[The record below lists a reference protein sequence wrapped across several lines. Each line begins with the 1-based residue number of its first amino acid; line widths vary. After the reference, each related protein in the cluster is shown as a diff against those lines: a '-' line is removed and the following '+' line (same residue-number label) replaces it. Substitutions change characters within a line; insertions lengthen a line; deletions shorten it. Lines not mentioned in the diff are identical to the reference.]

1 MKRKIWADILGIL
14 MVLTGLMGVLTGA
27 YMIHPGLMIGL
38 LGWLLFNNGQRILAE
53 NDPLLKLRRGLG
65 L

>member
-14 MVLTGLMGVLTGA
+14 MVLTCLTGVLAGE

-38 LGWLLFNNGQRILAE
+38 LGWLLFNNGQRILTE

>member
-14 MVLTGLMGVLTGA
+14 MVLTGLIGVLVGA
-27 YMIHPGLMIGL
+27 YMIHPGLMLGL
-38 LGWLLFNNGQRILAE
+38 LGWLLFNNGQRILTE

>member
-14 MVLTGLMGVLTGA
+14 MVLTGLTGVLAGA

-38 LGWLLFNNGQRILAE
+38 LGWLLFNNGQRILTE